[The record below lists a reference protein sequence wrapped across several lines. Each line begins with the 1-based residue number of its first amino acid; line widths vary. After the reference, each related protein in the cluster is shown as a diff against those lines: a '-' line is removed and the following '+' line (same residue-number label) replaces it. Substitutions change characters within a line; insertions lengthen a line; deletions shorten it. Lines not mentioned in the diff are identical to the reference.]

1 MQAGVTGINTIR
13 IYNPVKQGTDHD
25 QAGVFVKKWIP
36 ALQNVPATF
45 IPNPWKLTLME
56 QQQAK
61 CILGEDY
68 PMPVVNLEVAA
79 KFARENLW
87 GLKNSRQVRE
97 NNKEVLGALSGRKH
111 EDEAGA

>member
-1 MQAGVTGINTIR
+1 
-13 IYNPVKQGTDHD
+13 
-25 QAGVFVKKWIP
+25 
-36 ALQNVPATF
+36 
-45 IPNPWKLTLME
+45 
-56 QQQAK
+56 
-61 CILGEDY
+61 
-68 PMPVVNLEVAA
+68 VAA